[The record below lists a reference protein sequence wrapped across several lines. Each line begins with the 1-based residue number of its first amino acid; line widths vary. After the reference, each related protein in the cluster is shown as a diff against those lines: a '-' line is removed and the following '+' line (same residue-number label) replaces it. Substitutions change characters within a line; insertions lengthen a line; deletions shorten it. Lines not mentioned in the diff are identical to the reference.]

1 MDLSFT
7 RFDRHSP
14 IVTLPTDLA
23 VLMVEMTARQAASPT
38 ATIYAKSARI
48 RLDSAIFTPVDGA
61 FNGPMAKAMARW
73 SDE

>member
-1 MDLSFT
+1 VDLSFT
-7 RFDRHSP
+7 RFDRNGP
-14 IVTLPTDLA
+14 VVTLPTDLA

-48 RLDSAIFTPVDGA
+48 RLDSALFAPVDGA

>member
-1 MDLSFT
+1 VDLSFT

-48 RLDSAIFTPVDGA
+48 RLDSALFAPVDGA